1 MKLKILVS
9 LFLINTFVFWKK
21 KHFLKVYFIELLM
34 FKFLKKKFFLFVFLR
49 KKKPFAKERLF

>member
-21 KHFLKVYFIELLM
+21 KLFLKVYFIELLM
-34 FKFLKKKFFLFVFLR
+34 FKFLKKKIFLFVFLR